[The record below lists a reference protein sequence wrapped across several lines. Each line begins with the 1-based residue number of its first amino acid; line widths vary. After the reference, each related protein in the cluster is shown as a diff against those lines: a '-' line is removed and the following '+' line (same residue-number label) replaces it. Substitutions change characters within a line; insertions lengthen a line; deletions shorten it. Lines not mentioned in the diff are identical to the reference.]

1 MAVVAPGPTITT
13 SGTLSTFTA
22 CADYNSAE
30 QSFSVSGNNLTNDI
44 DITAPLG
51 YEVSF
56 SSGSGF
62 ATSIILDVNGG
73 ILNSTTIYVR
83 TITLA
88 ADGDGGDISLKVEH
102 DSKRGYWSCSCNL
115 TAQCRYT

>member
-22 CADYNSAE
+22 CVDYNSAE

-51 YEVSF
+51 YEVLVLVS
-56 SSGSGF
+56 F
-62 ATSIILDVNGG
+62 ATSIILDVNEEFNYYY
-73 ILNSTTIYVR
+73 L
-83 TITLA
+83 
-88 ADGDGGDISLKVEH
+88 
-102 DSKRGYWSCSCNL
+102 C
-115 TAQCRYT
+115 